1 MRKGGNSMAEEKK
14 EKESKYT
21 RSMLEI
27 EDLHVSYGKSKVING
42 ISMKIDQGDK
52 IVIMGRNGVGK
63 TTLVKS
69 MIGLLSASQ
78 GTVYFCNENIT
89 KLPPSQ
95 RSQRGV
101 AYVPQGREILG
112 DFSVEENLELGA
124 LAHLKSG
131 ETTLEERK
139 EIVFRYFPAL
149 KEHLNRKGGVLSGGQ
164 QQQLAI
170 GRALMTNP
178 NMIILDEP
186 TDGIQPNVVADLA
199 NTLNRIRKEL
209 FVTIVIVEQNLKF
222 AFRIAD
228 KYVLLQKGAIVSQG
242 ETSQLT
248 DDIVHQYLSI

>member
-1 MRKGGNSMAEEKK
+1 MAEERK

-52 IVIMGRNGVGK
+52 VVIMGRNGVGK

-69 MIGLLSASQ
+69 MIGLLSASK
-78 GTVYFCNENIT
+78 GSVYFCNENIT
-89 KLPPSQ
+89 KLPPSH
-95 RSQRGV
+95 RSQRGI

-112 DFSVEENLELGA
+112 DFTVEENLELGA
-124 LAHLKSG
+124 LAHLRSG
-131 ETTLEERK
+131 ETNLEERK

-242 ETSQLT
+242 ETAQLT
-248 DDIVHQYLSI
+248 DDIIHQYLSI